1 MKSRIFTKTE
11 SAQILDTIWPILLLF
26 ITRLQPFQK
35 HTFHKKQK
43 ESVLLFSSITFFSSL
58 FQFLCTGQIMIIFH
72 EVAAFHYCQGQ
83 SQGALK
89 ITKLHQNNKLN
100 AVYCPASL
108 PEFSTM
114 LLSETGRREPW
125 EGGCVRLI
133 QAKKSVLV

>member
-1 MKSRIFTKTE
+1 
-11 SAQILDTIWPILLLF
+11 
-26 ITRLQPFQK
+26 
-35 HTFHKKQK
+35 
-43 ESVLLFSSITFFSSL
+43 
-58 FQFLCTGQIMIIFH
+58 MIIFH

-108 PEFSTM
+108 PGFSTM

-133 QAKKSVLV
+133 QQKSQCWFKKQQQQQNFISRI